1 TQSIFVN
8 NLAKSELGNI
18 LWPSVKNLT
27 GKDMTIK
34 ELLSLDEITLY
45 QYDHAQLD
53 YLSKMLVCAL
63 FLSAKKIEAINDT
76 TIKITRDSESPIPET
91 EDFWEYS
98 RYLVPA
104 VENKTFNEYDI
115 ISNLYPIIPKRL
127 IAHLGHFNAIPNSNA
142 VSVHAYGNCYN
153 ELFFQDSRLVN
164 PGIGIYSV
172 NRNLGKDRDSYVH
185 AFENIRHKFQCI
197 DFDDSFPYGKSCVP
211 YLAYIAP
218 TVLTP
223 KDIELLK
230 QIKESE
236 PQYYEGVT
244 NGWTLLVTNMD
255 IDNIIIQ
262 PGKVD
267 RKTMIGYISDQF
279 WEEYKDWSF
288 TFLDGTEMMKP
299 D

>member
-1 TQSIFVN
+1 M
-8 NLAKSELGNI
+8 
-18 LWPSVKNLT
+18 
-27 GKDMTIK
+27 D
-34 ELLSLDEITLY
+34 
-45 QYDHAQLD
+45 
-53 YLSKMLVCAL
+53 
-63 FLSAKKIEAINDT
+63 
-76 TIKITRDSESPIPET
+76 
-91 EDFWEYS
+91 
-98 RYLVPA
+98 
-104 VENKTFNEYDI
+104 FNE
-115 ISNLYPIIPKRL
+115 
-127 IAHLGHFNAIPNSNA
+127 G
-142 VSVHAYGNCYN
+142 
-153 ELFFQDSRLVN
+153 
-164 PGIGIYSV
+164 
-172 NRNLGKDRDSYVH
+172 
-185 AFENIRHKFQCI
+185 
-197 DFDDSFPYGKSCVP
+197 FPYGKSCVP

-288 TFLDGTEMMKP
+288 TFLDGTKMMKP